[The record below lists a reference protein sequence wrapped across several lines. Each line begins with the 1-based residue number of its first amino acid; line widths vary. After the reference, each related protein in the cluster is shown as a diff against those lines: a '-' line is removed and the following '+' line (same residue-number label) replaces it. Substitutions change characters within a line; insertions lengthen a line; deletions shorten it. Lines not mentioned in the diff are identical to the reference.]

1 MLESR
6 IRNQTLLASGTIT
19 FTLGLIISALG
30 AESLAVYNA
39 CFANSTCL
47 PSISG
52 LNFEAFIAILVAGVI
67 LGMAGAVQLLVAL
80 RVSRGSA
87 GHSGGPVT

>member
-6 IRNQTLLASGTIT
+6 IRNQALLASGTIT

-39 CFANSTCL
+39 CFANPSCL
-47 PSISG
+47 SGISG
-52 LNFEAFIAILVAGVI
+52 LNFEGFFGILVGGLL
-67 LGMAGAVQLLVAL
+67 LGMAGAVQLWFG
-80 RVSRGSA
+80 SRPSSEST
-87 GHSGGPVT
+87 GHTRI